1 MGAGVS
7 AYMRN
12 LNNHGAYRELRAP
25 RAALR
30 QAGKP
35 VSGTALTNWLSRYS
49 EIPETYGQKLRAIIE
64 RENLVPLD
72 KVHIGAKG

>member
-1 MGAGVS
+1 
-7 AYMRN
+7 MRN

-49 EIPETYGQKLRAIIE
+49 EIPETYGQK
-64 RENLVPLD
+64 
-72 KVHIGAKG
+72 

>member
-12 LNNHGAYRELRAP
+12 LNTRGAYREL

-49 EIPETYGQKLRAIIE
+49 EILETYGQKLRAIIA

-72 KVHIGAKG
+72 KVRIGAKG

>member
-1 MGAGVS
+1 LGAGVS

-12 LNNHGAYRELRAP
+12 LNTRGAYREP

-30 QAGKP
+30 QTGKP

-49 EIPETYGQKLRAIIE
+49 EIPETYGQK
-64 RENLVPLD
+64 
-72 KVHIGAKG
+72 

>member
-12 LNNHGAYRELRAP
+12 LNNHGAYREL

-49 EIPETYGQKLRAIIE
+49 EIPETYGQKLRAIIA